1 MHDLRSSIAATG
13 VRAVKAAALCALIW
27 PTLSSAQSANAT
39 ERGDLLAL
47 SSEPALFSLLPEPD
61 TRDLAR
67 PMPVTTPLSQQL
79 LGSNQVGPNSSL
91 LRRASAMNY
100 DANEGLSFGA
110 AIDLQQAGDFQ
121 SLGSIQC
128 INGTLDAVSYRA
140 SQCYFI
146 DGPASASGSTVSLG
160 GSYQL
165 GEDARA
171 ALNLYQERS
180 TISQQPG
187 NRLDPAQASALL
199 DPRRGAAA
207 LPGNRIFG
215 ELNPVSLGL
224 QNAQTERIGVDLEF
238 QVGFSTDQA
247 GDLVL
252 GLQLT
257 RVLDSGVEGVFY
269 TTPGVRNWTIAEPY
283 DAARL
288 SLGWQLGSFAAGIDS
303 YYRSPISFLDQP
315 AIDSS
320 ASFDVHFTWRAP
332 WNASVS
338 VGASNVLGASKQE
351 SAGSE
356 ANLNVDPFESIYG
369 RIPYVRYKQD
379 L

>member
-1 MHDLRSSIAATG
+1 MRSRIAAAG
-13 VRAVKAAALCALIW
+13 VRAFQAAALVVLAC
-27 PTLSSAQSANAT
+27 PMLSSAQSETASQ
-39 ERGDLLAL
+39 RGDLLAL
-47 SSEPALFSLLPEPD
+47 NPEPALFSLLPEPD
-61 TRDLAR
+61 AKDLAR
-67 PMPVTTPLSQQL
+67 PMSVTSPLSQQL
-79 LGSNQVGPNSSL
+79 LGSSQTGANSTL
-91 LRRASAMNY
+91 LRRAST
-100 DANEGLSFGA
+100 LSYRADERLSLGA
-110 AIDLQQAGDFQ
+110 AVDLQQASSFQ
-121 SLGSIQC
+121 SVGSIQC
-128 INGTLDAVSYRA
+128 VNGTLDAVSYRA
-140 SQCYFI
+140 SECYFI
-146 DGPASASGSTVSLG
+146 DGPGRASGSTISLG
-160 GSYQL
+160 GSYRF
-165 GEDARA
+165 GDDARA
-171 ALNLYQERS
+171 ALNLFQERS
-180 TISQQPG
+180 TISQRPG
-187 NRLDPAQASALL
+187 SRLDPAQATALL

-215 ELNPVSLGL
+215 DLNPVNFGL
-224 QNAQTERIGVDLEF
+224 QNAQTERTGVDLEF

-303 YYRSPISFLDQP
+303 YYRSPVSFLEQP
-315 AIDSS
+315 AIDGST
-320 ASFDVHFTWRAP
+320 SFDVHFTWRAP

-338 VGASNVLGASKQE
+338 VGASNVLGSSKKE
-351 SAGSE
+351 GAGNE
-356 ANLNVDPFESIYG
+356 PNLSVDPFESIYG